1 MNEHFGPGASRLA
14 GLCTREFGWTPDQF
28 WQATP
33 AEIAAI
39 LTIETPAS
47 EVPLSRT
54 ELAAL
59 MERDSDGQ

>member
-1 MNEHFGPGASRLA
+1 MSDSFGPGASRLA

-28 WQATP
+28 WQVTP
-33 AEIAAI
+33 AELAAI
-39 LTIETPAS
+39 LTIENPAS

-59 MERDSDGQ
+59 MEREGDG